1 MKKKIL
7 FWVLAVVIT
16 LTAAIYQRMTGPSYP
31 KTFRV
36 TINSQ
41 EIKGE
46 LPRSGNT
53 GINAPI
59 ELKNV
64 PNGAYATLFYRRF
77 PSNDGY
83 TPEPFERAG
92 SNLVAYL
99 PSELPAGKL
108 AYFLQIGQG
117 FNIVSIYM
125 DQPVIIRYKGEV
137 PSYILIPHILFM
149 FFAMLL
155 SSLAGIFALGKVES
169 YKFWSWLAIT
179 FLFLGG
185 LIFGPIVQQYAFG
198 EAWTGFPFGYD
209 LTDNKTLIAFLAWV
223 IALLFNWK
231 KERPSLIVGAAV
243 VLLVI
248 FSIPH
253 SAMGSELNYSS
264 GKIVTGIIQVINL
277 L

>member
-1 MKKKIL
+1 M
-7 FWVLAVVIT
+7 LAVVIT
-16 LTAAIYQRMTGPSYP
+16 MTAAIYQRMTGPSYP

-53 GINAPI
+53 GVNASI
-59 ELKNV
+59 ELRNV
-64 PNGAYATLFYRRF
+64 PVGFSATLFYKRF
-77 PSNDGY
+77 PSNDEY
-83 TPEPFERAG
+83 TPEPFERTG

-108 AYFLQIGQG
+108 AYYLQIGQG
-117 FNIVSIYM
+117 FNIVNIFM
-125 DQPVIIRYKGEV
+125 EQPVIIRYKGEV
-137 PSYILIPHILFM
+137 PGYILIPHILFM

-223 IALLFNWK
+223 VALLFNWK

>member
-7 FWVLAVVIT
+7 FLVLAVVIT
-16 LTAAIYQRMTGPSYP
+16 MTAAIYQRMTGPSYP

-53 GINAPI
+53 GVNASI
-59 ELKNV
+59 ELRNV
-64 PNGAYATLFYRRF
+64 PVGFSATLFYKRF

-83 TPEPFERAG
+83 TPEPFERTG

-108 AYFLQIGQG
+108 AYYLQIGQG
-117 FNIVSIYM
+117 FNIVNIFM
-125 DQPVIIRYKGEV
+125 EQPVIIRYKGEV
-137 PSYILIPHILFM
+137 PGYILIPHILFM

-223 IALLFNWK
+223 IALLLNWK

>member
-155 SSLAGIFALGKVES
+155 SSLAGIFALGKVSS